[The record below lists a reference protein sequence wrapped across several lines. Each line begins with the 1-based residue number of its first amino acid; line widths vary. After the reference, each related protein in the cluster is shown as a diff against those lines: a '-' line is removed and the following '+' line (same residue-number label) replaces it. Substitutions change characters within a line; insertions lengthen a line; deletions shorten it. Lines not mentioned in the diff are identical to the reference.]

1 MPDFDETGTPEPQD
15 MLLHDLRRFLHD
27 AHDQH
32 EALTKIS
39 EAMTRATGRM
49 EGQEAAVKRIVQAL
63 RQQIEAGVT
72 VQIDADL
79 KAHVSRVSAATTP
92 LIKGV
97 ERITKTAH
105 SFAITIAAA
114 AFLAGLT
121 GALVGVFAALRLL

>member
-1 MPDFDETGTPEPQD
+1 MPDFDETATPEPPD

-27 AHDQH
+27 AHDQY
-32 EALTKIS
+32 EALTKIL
-39 EAMTRATGRM
+39 EAMACATNRM
-49 EGQEAAVKRIVQAL
+49 EGQETAVKRILQAL

-72 VQIDADL
+72 VQIDANL

-97 ERITKTAH
+97 EKITKTAR
-105 SFAITIAAA
+105 SIAIMVAAA

-121 GALVGVFAALRLL
+121 GAILGVFVALRLL